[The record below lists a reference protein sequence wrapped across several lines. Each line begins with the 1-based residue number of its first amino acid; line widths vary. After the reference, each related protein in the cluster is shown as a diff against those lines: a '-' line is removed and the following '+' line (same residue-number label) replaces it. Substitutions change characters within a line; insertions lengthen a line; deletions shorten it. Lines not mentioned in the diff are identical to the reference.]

1 MRVIKSNLLIDGTG
15 SPAISAGVVCLDENG
30 RICQVGSSDEV
41 RIPPNSEIIDWSRYA
56 ILPGFVDSHTHL
68 TLSHRSAKGLLG
80 QFFHTSPSL
89 LAIKGFLN
97 LMCDLRSGVTT
108 TRALGDGAEGLEITI
123 RDAINRG
130 EIPGPRILAC
140 VEVRPSHGTGTKRG
154 GEDSIWEIRK
164 AIRRGIREGAD
175 VVKVFA
181 TNIVPGNQEDDFRRG
196 DLTIIPSYTKDEIV
210 AAVEETHRVGL
221 KVAVHALGG
230 PALRWALEAGADTIE
245 HAALMEEEDIEFFL
259 KYGAYLSDPNLQLF
273 FDEETG
279 YEKSHFGQI
288 VPQWWQ
294 TKVQHTRELMRRVMP
309 KALKAGVKFILGS
322 DPVHGELWREAVH
335 FVKVLGASEMQAVQS
350 LTKHSADAL
359 GLSEEV
365 GTLEKGKIADLV
377 AIEGNPLDNIE
388 FLRNVKAVVKE
399 GTIVPR
405 EDMVWT

>member
-15 SPAISAGVVCLDENG
+15 SPAISAGVVYVDEKG
-30 RICQVGSSDEV
+30 RICRVGSHITQ
-41 RIPPNSEIIDWSRYA
+41 IPPGSEIIDWSRYT

-108 TRALGDGAEGLEITI
+108 SRAMGDGAEGLEITI

-130 EIPGPRILAC
+130 EIPGPRVLAC

-210 AAVEETHRVGL
+210 AAVEETHRVGV

-388 FLRNVKAVVKE
+388 SLRNVKAVVKE

>member
-15 SPAISAGVVCLDENG
+15 NPPISAGVVCLDEDG
-30 RICQVGSSDEV
+30 RICQVGSSDAV
-41 RIPPNSEIIDWSRYA
+41 PIPPNSEIIDWSRYTV
-56 ILPGFVDSHTHL
+56 LPGFVDSHTHL

-89 LAIKGFLN
+89 LAIRGFLN

-108 TRALGDGAEGLEITI
+108 TRAMGDGAEGLEIII
-123 RDAINRG
+123 RDAIKRG
-130 EIPGPRILAC
+130 EIPGPRLLAC
-140 VEVRPSHGTGTKRG
+140 AEIRPSHGTGTKVA
-154 GEDSIWEIRK
+154 GEDGIWEIRK
-164 AIRRGIREGAD
+164 AIRKGIREGVD
-175 VVKVFA
+175 VIKVFA

-196 DLTIIPSYTKDEIV
+196 DLTTIASYTKDEIV
-210 AAVEETHRVGL
+210 AAVEETHRVGFR
-221 KVAVHALGG
+221 VAVHALGG

-245 HAALMEEEDIEFFL
+245 HAALMEEEDIELFL

-288 VPQWWQ
+288 VPQWGQ
-294 TKVQHTRELMRRVMP
+294 RKVQHTRQLMRRVMP
-309 KALKAGVKFILGS
+309 KALKAGVKFVLGS

-388 FLRNVKAVVKE
+388 SLRNVKAVVKE